1 MREYGLYVVT
11 GGDMAAGRGHLEVAE
26 AALAGG
32 ALALQLRGQGDAGPR
47 PPGTGPADQEMIDRH
62 APGTLFIVN
71 DRVDVAA
78 VAGADGVHLGQED
91 LPCRAARELLG
102 PAAVVGISATS
113 YQEALEAEADGA
125 DYLGVGPIF
134 PTPSKRDAAPAMGL
148 SELAKIRA
156 AVRIP
161 IVAIGGIDEEN
172 AEAVLRAGADGIAVI
187 SALTGAPD
195 MVEAARRLSRMM
207 TARG

>member
-32 ALALQLRGQGDAGPR
+32 ALALQLRDKEM
-47 PPGTGPADQEMIDRH
+47 PARDLLVLALRIREMIDRH

-78 VAGADGVHLGQED
+78 IAGADGVHLGRED

-102 PAAVVGISATS
+102 PAAVVGISATN

-148 SELAKIRA
+148 SELTKIRA

-195 MVEAARRLSRMM
+195 MMEAARRLSRMM